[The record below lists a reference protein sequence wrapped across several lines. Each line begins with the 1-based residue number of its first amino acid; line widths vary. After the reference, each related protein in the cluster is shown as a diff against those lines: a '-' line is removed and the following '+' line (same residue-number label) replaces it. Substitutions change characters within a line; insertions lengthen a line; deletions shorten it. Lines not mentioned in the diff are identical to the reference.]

1 MTKLIQA
8 LLLLTA
14 GLVVL
19 GAAGPTL
26 AKLTG
31 ALIAL
36 VLVVG
41 VVVALLK
48 CVWFFTR

>member
-1 MTKLIQA
+1 MKALRQA
-8 LLLLTA
+8 LLLVIV

-19 GAAGPTL
+19 VAASPTL
-26 AKLTG
+26 ARLAG
-31 ALIAL
+31 ALIPL

-48 CVWFFTR
+48 CVWFYTR